1 VKLRAREEKNR
12 SSERDEES
20 IMNWTFHT
28 TRVLPS

>member
-1 VKLRAREEKNR
+1 VKLRGNQEKG
-12 SSERDEES
+12 RDSQRNEES